1 MEGRSDSWPIVVGV
15 DGSEQSHHA
24 LAWAREEARLRG
36 TGVRAAHVWAPPVP
50 VSEFAAMAAPID
62 IEVYEKLA
70 HGVVDD
76 AVADIGGTA
85 GGEVPVAPRVVRGYP
100 STALCEQA
108 EGADLLVVGSRGHG
122 GFAGLLLGS
131 VSHQCVHHATSPVA
145 VVPLSAPMP
154 DSSDVVVG
162 VDGSDSSQI
171 ALRWAAREAVLRAAR
186 LSVVHAWS
194 TPYAVAPGGFGIGT
208 LPVPEVL
215 DESRAMLHALVDR
228 TLTEVGDRPKDIE
241 LLAVDDRP
249 ARALLERSAE
259 AGLLVVGS
267 RGHGGFA
274 ELMLGSVSHQCLHH
288 ARCAVVV
295 VPHAR

>member
-1 MEGRSDSWPIVVGV
+1 MVSNVDRQPIVVGV

-24 LAWAREEARLRG
+24 LAWAREEAGLRG
-36 TGVRAAHVWAPPVP
+36 IGVRATHVWAPPVP
-50 VSEFAAMAAPID
+50 VSEFAAMAAPVD
-62 IEVYEKLA
+62 LELYEKLA
-70 HGVVDD
+70 HRVVDD
-76 AVADIGGTA
+76 AVTEIGATADSG
-85 GGEVPVAPRVVRGYP
+85 VPVTPSVVRGYP
-100 STALCEQA
+100 STTLCELA
-108 EGADLLVVGSRGHG
+108 EEADLLVVGSRGHG

-131 VSHQCVHHATSPVA
+131 VSHQCVHHATLPVA
-145 VVPLSAPMP
+145 VVPLSARMP

-162 VDGSDSSQI
+162 VDGSDSSQL
-171 ALRWAAREAVLRAAR
+171 ALKWAAREAVIREAR

-208 LPVPEVL
+208 LPVPDVH
-215 DESRAMLHALVDR
+215 DESQAMLRSLVEQ
-228 TLTEVGDRPKDIE
+228 TLTGAEDRPKDIE

-288 ARCAVVV
+288 SKCAVVV
-295 VPHAR
+295 VPHNR

>member
-1 MEGRSDSWPIVVGV
+1 MEGRADRRPIVVGV

-36 TGVRAAHVWAPPVP
+36 TGVRATHVWAPPLP

-62 IEVYEKLA
+62 MELYEKLA

-76 AVADIGGTA
+76 AVTDIGGTA
-85 GGEVPVAPRVVRGYP
+85 DDTVPVAPSVVRGYP
-100 STALCEQA
+100 STVLCELA
-108 EGADLLVVGSRGHG
+108 EDADLLVVGSRGHG

-162 VDGSDSSQI
+162 VDGSDSSQL
-171 ALRWAAREAVLRAAR
+171 ALGWAAQEAVLRGAR

-194 TPYAVAPGGFGIGT
+194 TPYAVAPGGFGIGS
-208 LPVPEVL
+208 LPVPDVL
-215 DESRAMLHALVDR
+215 DESRAMLHSLVDR
-228 TLTEVGDRPKDIE
+228 TLTEPDDRPKDIE

-274 ELMLGSVSHQCLHH
+274 ELLLGSVSHQCLHH

-295 VPHAR
+295 VPHDR